1 MLDKVGKEIFGKDTC
16 VFGKETEEQAGNED
30 IEVVQVVI
38 TIIFVKSTN
47 LIMQFG
53 KFLSSLHIGRVFCRS
68 VYSLYVHQRI
78 EEAKVAVHLDEFL
91 LVSIILTS
99 IISKEGFTIAHR
111 NNLWCSLLYLS
122 ISLQCLQPGGKM
134 QSIYSLIA
142 EQAFDKQ
149 AIECLQD
156 TLSFLVS
163 RHILFAFTKSL
174 QYLVANLRGWHH
186 FSFKRF

>member
-1 MLDKVGKEIFGKDTC
+1 
-16 VFGKETEEQAGNED
+16 
-30 IEVVQVVI
+30 
-38 TIIFVKSTN
+38 
-47 LIMQFG
+47 MQFG
-53 KFLSSLHIGRVFCRS
+53 KFLGSLHIGWVFSRS
-68 VYSLYVHQRI
+68 VYSLHIHQRI
-78 EEAKVAVHLDEFL
+78 EEAKVAVHLDKFL

-99 IISKEGFTIAHR
+99 IISQEGFTIAHR
-111 NNLWCSLLYLS
+111 NNLWRRLLYLS

-134 QSIYSLIA
+134 QRIYSLIA

-149 AIECLQD
+149 AVECLQD

-186 FSFKRF
+186 FSFKRFQSGFDFLIAELQFLCHNFRCRWEHSKALPSYYSTDSRKQKPSDFKRLF